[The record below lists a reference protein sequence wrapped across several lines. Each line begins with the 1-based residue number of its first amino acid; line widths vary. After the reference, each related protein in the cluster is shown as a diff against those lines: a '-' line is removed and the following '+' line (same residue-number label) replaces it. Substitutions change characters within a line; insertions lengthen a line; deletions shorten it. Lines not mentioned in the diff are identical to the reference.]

1 MKCLPRGHDNHSSES
16 QNPCKTLCTMVCA
29 CNPYAGEVE
38 TMHAG
43 KMETGWP
50 ATLTKSD
57 YLMNIIDSSPV
68 TKQVGPPP
76 VPVCCP
82 IHI

>member
-1 MKCLPRGHDNHSSES
+1 
-16 QNPCKTLCTMVCA
+16 
-29 CNPYAGEVE
+29 
-38 TMHAG
+38 MHAG

-57 YLMNIIDSSPV
+57 YLMNIIDPPPV

-76 VPVCCP
+76 VPGCCP
-82 IHI
+82 SHI